1 MAGIRTEN
9 KIYEV
14 GIYCRLSKDDGTDN
28 ESASIA
34 TQKSILTDYVK
45 KQGWHLAKTYVDDG
59 YSGTNFQRPSFQNMI
74 KDIENGLINCVITK
88 DLSRLGR
95 NYLDC
100 GLYLEVFFPEHN
112 VRYIAVNDGVDT
124 LNKSA
129 MDITPFR
136 NILNEM
142 YSADVS
148 VKIKSA
154 YRARFQQGKFMGTTA
169 PYGYVKDPADHNHL
183 LIDDKVAHVV
193 REIFDLALA
202 GNGIAK
208 IRKHINKQHILR
220 PAAYAVEQGATG
232 YERYFEGNEENR
244 YIWSENSVRGI
255 LRSPIYAGNLAGYK
269 RIAANMKSKK
279 RPSKLPEEWE
289 VIPDTHEGIVT
300 QEEFDTVQQLI
311 TSRRLPENKGGF
323 ENIFAGVIKCAD
335 CGYAMRAMSANR
347 RKRPDIIDCVQ
358 YSCNNYGR
366 YGNIMCTAHSIEARD
381 LFNAVLTDINRFAD
395 MAVND
400 EKAVRAIEKRLT
412 ETDHSRAKALEKE
425 QRKLNKR
432 LAELDRLFSSL
443 YEDKVMERIT
453 ERNFEMMSGKYQKEQ
468 LEIVARLKEVT
479 ETLGDSYEKSQGV
492 RDFLSL
498 IRNYQGIKELDATI
512 INALIDKILVSER
525 EKLADG
531 TVRQEIKIYYKFIG
545 FVGELHITP
554 TKRWTALKPKNCT
567 VCGVEYVPRSGIS
580 KYCPAC
586 AKKIQREKSNESK
599 RRSRERN
606 RQACIELSAKN
617 DRLMLIAEKQAEQK
631 SLKMNP
637 IFDKTLPA
645 YLIGDVIH
653 IKQILL
659 NLINNAV
666 KYTKEGQIDIKV
678 SKNEEETKLIFEVK
692 DTGIGIKEENL
703 SVLFDAFMRVD
714 SKKNKK
720 IKGTGLGLAIAKQ
733 LAEQMDGMIWV
744 ESVYGKG
751 SSFFV
756 QLPMKKVSDG
766 KISNVEWKETDE
778 RKRRSFVAP
787 QAKILIV
794 DDNPENLM
802 VTRSLLKRTAVFV
815 DTAASGEEC
824 VHKVRQNIYDLIL
837 LDYMMPQ
844 MDGIDTIRELKKD
857 VQFHIPVIALT
868 ADVTKGI
875 EQTFL
880 REGFCAYLSKPVMWS
895 KLEDLLMKYLRDDLV
910 FIREDLKE
918 EQKIKD
924 EEFKQLKGQL
934 KENDIKIEE
943 GLRLLDG
950 DFMQYRKLMEFFME
964 YQEEYMRQMQQL
976 MTQKEV
982 KVDEITRMM
991 HTLKS
996 NAKAIGAIHLYEIA
1010 KEMEDRGKQKD
1021 MEYIMSAYDLL
1032 KLEWGRVFKAS
1043 REFIEQTKNILF
1055 DQKKEE
1061 EKDKQSKEEIKE
1073 KLKIFITRYQAKEA
1087 KEQIQ
1092 YYRKGK
1098 ISEEERN
1105 ILKEMEIRIDQLD
1118 FDEAEILM
1126 KRWEGME

>member
-1 MAGIRTEN
+1 MAGIRMEN

-14 GIYCRLSKDDGTDN
+14 GMYCRLSKDDGTDN

-74 KDIENGLINCVITK
+74 KDIESGLINCVITK

-220 PAAYAVEQGATG
+220 PAAYAAEQGATG
-232 YERYFEGNEENR
+232 YERYFEENEENR

-412 ETDHSRAKALEKE
+412 ETDQSKAKALEKE

-468 LEIVARLKEVT
+468 LEIEARLKEVT
-479 ETLGDSYEKSQGV
+479 ETLSDSYEKTQGV

-525 EKLADG
+525 EKLTDG
-531 TVRQEIKIYYKFIG
+531 MVRQEIKIYYKFIG

-617 DRLMLIAEKQAEQK
+617 DRLIWSAKKKVRHRKKCLRIVIMLIAICGVGTVALTTNDSVAFASGFIQKNISTIVQDVKNIGVDAHEKKAISLEEGRSYAEECVK
-631 SLKMNP
+631 EIWGLKGRLEV
-637 IFDKTLPA
+637 DK
-645 YLIGDVIH
+645 IEDR
-653 IKQILL
+653 QI
-659 NLINNAV
+659 
-666 KYTKEGQIDIKV
+666 
-678 SKNEEETKLIFEVK
+678 SK
-692 DTGIGIKEENL
+692 
-703 SVLFDAFMRVD
+703 
-714 SKKNKK
+714 
-720 IKGTGLGLAIAKQ
+720 
-733 LAEQMDGMIWV
+733 
-744 ESVYGKG
+744 
-751 SSFFV
+751 
-756 QLPMKKVSDG
+756 DG
-766 KISNVEWKETDE
+766 KI
-778 RKRRSFVAP
+778 
-787 QAKILIV
+787 
-794 DDNPENLM
+794 
-802 VTRSLLKRTAVFV
+802 
-815 DTAASGEEC
+815 
-824 VHKVRQNIYDLIL
+824 
-837 LDYMMPQ
+837 
-844 MDGIDTIRELKKD
+844 
-857 VQFHIPVIALT
+857 
-868 ADVTKGI
+868 
-875 EQTFL
+875 
-880 REGFCAYLSKPVMWS
+880 
-895 KLEDLLMKYLRDDLV
+895 
-910 FIREDLKE
+910 
-918 EQKIKD
+918 
-924 EEFKQLKGQL
+924 
-934 KENDIKIEE
+934 
-943 GLRLLDG
+943 
-950 DFMQYRKLMEFFME
+950 
-964 YQEEYMRQMQQL
+964 
-976 MTQKEV
+976 
-982 KVDEITRMM
+982 VDESTYYFGAGQIVYVVGLNRTDGELIEIYCLNPHLQQDTCLDEQALIQKMYDQ
-991 HTLKS
+991 KS
-996 NAKAIGAIHLYEIA
+996 NAIYFNGGEQVEEWSLRYESFMDE
-1010 KEMEDRGKQKD
+1010 KTGEMLKDGKIY
-1021 MEYIMSAYDLL
+1021 YIYRTDKKMIELAYDVDHDCVDSIVIF
-1032 KLEWGRVFKAS
+1032 EDYSQYRSEHETS
-1043 REFIEQTKNILF
+1043 RFLGIENG
-1055 DQKKEE
+1055 
-1061 EKDKQSKEEIKE
+1061 
-1073 KLKIFITRYQAKEA
+1073 Y
-1087 KEQIQ
+1087 
-1092 YYRKGK
+1092 
-1098 ISEEERN
+1098 
-1105 ILKEMEIRIDQLD
+1105 
-1118 FDEAEILM
+1118 
-1126 KRWEGME
+1126 